1 MSDEEK
7 FMIDTEIHNLFK
19 VAKSRGFK
27 PINALEALENNG
39 RQIYLSV
46 KEELLGTIIFEGIK
60 EN

>member
-7 FMIDTEIHNLFK
+7 FMIDTEINNLFK
-19 VAKSRGFK
+19 VAKSRGIK
-27 PINALEALENNG
+27 PINVLEALENNG